1 MTGFLDK
8 LNLRPGEKR
17 LVVVVAFIVFVV
29 LNLWF
34 VIPHYGDHTKAQTE
48 LEKAQKTLAMFQ
60 KETENKTVGDL
71 QKRLAEL
78 EGQGQSILPT
88 EQSLDLIRTI
98 QNQAAQSGVNIT
110 AQSEVSTTATGKT
123 NAFFEE
129 KSRMITVV
137 TGEKELVN
145 FLVSLGSTNS
155 MIRVRTMTLKPDQS
169 GTRLQGNITLVASY
183 QRPKPKR
190 PELPAKAAA
199 AVPASKTPDAK
210 VAAPPRNFDTN
221 KNKFE
226 APRPAPVPR
235 ELPKKTESPKK
246 P

>member
-34 VIPHYGDHTKAQTE
+34 VVPHYGDHIKAQAE
-48 LEKAQKTLAMFQ
+48 LEKARKTLAIFQ
-60 KETENKTVGDL
+60 KETEPKAVGEL
-71 QKRLAEL
+71 QKHLADL
-78 EGQGQSILPT
+78 ESQGQSILPS
-88 EQSLDLIRTI
+88 EQSLDLIRII

-110 AQSEVSTTATGKT
+110 AQSEVTTTASGKT

-129 KSRMITVV
+129 KARMITVV
-137 TGEKELVN
+137 TGEKELVD
-145 FLVSLGSTNS
+145 FLVSLSSTNS

-183 QRPKPKR
+183 QRAKPKR
-190 PELPAKAAA
+190 PELPAKATPAA
-199 AVPASKTPDAK
+199 PTPRASDAK

-221 KNKFE
+221 KNKLE

-235 ELPKKTESPKK
+235 ELPKKTDSPKK